1 MKTKLNMTKTIA
13 ISSKAIT
20 KLTTPQLL
28 KGGLYLTWGASL
40 LFLIATIAGVQGQ
53 RYSIKTVGKD
63 AAPSI
68 LTAQRLKDALA
79 GMDANAVNELLVKP
93 GQNPGAVKDYEERHQ
108 KLAERLVAAAENI
121 TYGDAERKPIQT
133 LQLAQ
138 GEYIAKIQQA
148 RDFNERGDAN
158 GVLMSYRAAAEI
170 MDKTL
175 LPAADALDK
184 ANSDELQNVYEAQ
197 QSATARSLF
206 FVVISGLLLI
216 AVLVIIQLFLYYRM
230 RRILNPMLLA
240 ATAIALIFLG
250 YATQSLLSASYH
262 LKVAKEEAFE
272 SMHAVRKM
280 RAFAYS
286 VNADESRYLLD
297 KALAAKHQQAF
308 FDKAAKIAQVPQGQT
323 FETVVAAL
331 TQGKPVDGLVT
342 GYLADE
348 FKNIT
353 FSGEREA
360 AVATL
365 KTFGIY
371 FNIDKQIRQLEQSNR
386 HADAIAL
393 CVGTSPGQSNWAFNQ
408 FLQANNKAFDI
419 NQAAFDTTVAQG
431 FKDIDSFEISTPVM
445 AALVALLTLFGLRS
459 RLKEY
464 DL

>member
-1 MKTKLNMTKTIA
+1 MTNIIA
-13 ISSKAIT
+13 VSSKAIT

-28 KGGLYLTWGASL
+28 KGGLYLTWGTSL
-40 LFLIATIAGVQGQ
+40 LLLIATIMGVQGQ

-63 AAPSI
+63 AVPSI
-68 LTAQRLKDALA
+68 MTAQRIKDALA

-93 GQNPGAVKDYEERHQ
+93 GQNPSAVKDYEERRQ
-108 KLAERLVAAAENI
+108 KLADRLVAAAENI
-121 TYGDAERKPIQT
+121 TYNDERQPIQT

-138 GEYIAKIQQA
+138 GEYIAKIQRA

-158 GVLMSYRAAAEI
+158 GVVVTYREAAEI

-184 ANSDELQNVYEAQ
+184 ANSTQLEQVYAAQ
-197 QSATARSLF
+197 QLATGRSLF
-206 FVVISGLLLI
+206 PVVIFGLFLI
-216 AVLVIIQLFLYYRM
+216 GVLVKIQVFLYYRM

-250 YATQSLLSASYH
+250 YTTQALLSASYH
-262 LKVAKEEAFE
+262 LKVAKKDAFE
-272 SMHAVRKM
+272 SMHALRQM

-286 VNADESRYLLD
+286 MNADESRYLLD
-297 KALAAKHQQAF
+297 KALAAKHEQAF
-308 FDKAAKIAQVPQGQT
+308 FEKTAKIAQVPNGQT

-331 TQGKPVDGLVT
+331 AQGQKVDGLLT
-342 GYLADE
+342 GYIADE

-353 FSGEREA
+353 FPGEQEA

-371 FNIDKQIRQLEQSNR
+371 FNIDKQIRQLEQSGK
-386 HADAIAL
+386 HESAIAL
-393 CVGTSPGQSNWAFNQ
+393 CVGTNPGQSNWAFTE
-408 FLQANNKAFDI
+408 FLKANNQAFDI
-419 NQAAFDTTVAQG
+419 NQKAFDEAVNQG
-431 FKDIDSFEISTPVM
+431 FKDVDGFEISTPVV
-445 AALVALLTLFGLRS
+445 AVLVGLLTFFGLRS

-464 DL
+464 EL

>member
-1 MKTKLNMTKTIA
+1 MTKTIA

-40 LFLIATIAGVQGQ
+40 LLLIVTITGIQGQ

-63 AAPSI
+63 AVPSI
-68 LTAQRLKDALA
+68 ITAQRLKDALA

-93 GQNPGAVKDYEERHQ
+93 GQNPGAIKDYEERRQ

-148 RDFNERGDAN
+148 RDFNQRGDAN
-158 GVLMSYRAAAEI
+158 GVVLTYRAAAEI

-184 ANSDELQNVYEAQ
+184 ANSDELEHVYNMQ
-197 QSATARSLF
+197 QFTTGRSVFLI
-206 FVVISGLLLI
+206 VISGLLLI
-216 AVLVIIQLFLYYRM
+216 GVLVIIQVFLYYRM

-250 YATQSLLSASYH
+250 YTTQSLLSASYH
-262 LKVAKEEAFE
+262 LKVATKDAFE
-272 SMHAVRKM
+272 SMHALRKV

-286 VNADESRYLLD
+286 MNADESRYLLD
-297 KALAAKHQQAF
+297 KALTAKHEQAF
-308 FDKAAKIAQVPQGQT
+308 FEKATKLAQVSNGQT
-323 FETVVAAL
+323 FETVIAAL

-348 FKNIT
+348 LKNIT
-353 FSGEREA
+353 FPGEREA
-360 AVATL
+360 AIATL

-371 FNIDKQIRQLEQSNR
+371 FNTDKQIRQLEQSGR

-393 CVGTSPGQSNWAFNQ
+393 CVGTNQGQSNWAFNQ
-408 FLQANNKAFDI
+408 FLESNNKAFDI
-419 NQAAFDTTVAQG
+419 NQAAFDEAVKQG
-431 FKDIDSFEISTPVM
+431 FKDVDGFEISTPVV
-445 AALVALLTLFGLRS
+445 AVLVALLTLVGLQP

-464 DL
+464 NL